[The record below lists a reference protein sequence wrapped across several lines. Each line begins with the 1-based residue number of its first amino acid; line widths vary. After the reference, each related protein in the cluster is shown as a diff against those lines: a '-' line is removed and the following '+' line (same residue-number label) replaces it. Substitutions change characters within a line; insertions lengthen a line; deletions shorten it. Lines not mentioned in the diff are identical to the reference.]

1 MVNAKNRNAAGSLS
15 PKERRQ
21 LLFWGSILLIAM
33 LGLIYL
39 ITPSGNPQEKS
50 SPAKRQT
57 GHAAKTASASLSL

>member
-1 MVNAKNRNAAGSLS
+1 MVNPKNRSAAASLS

-39 ITPSGNPQEKS
+39 ITPSGSPPQKS

-57 GHAAKTASASLSL
+57 GHAAETASAALSL

>member
-1 MVNAKNRNAAGSLS
+1 MANGKNRSAGTSLS

-39 ITPSGNPQEKS
+39 ITPSSNPPQKS
-50 SPAKRQT
+50 TPAKRQT
-57 GHAAKTASASLSL
+57 GHANRSAPASLTL

>member
-1 MVNAKNRNAAGSLS
+1 MVTAKNRNGAGSLS
-15 PKERRQ
+15 SKERRQ

-39 ITPSGNPQEKS
+39 ITPSGNPPEKS

-57 GHAAKTASASLSL
+57 GHAGKTASASLSL

>member
-1 MVNAKNRNAAGSLS
+1 MVTAKNRNGASSLS

-39 ITPSGNPQEKS
+39 ITPSGSPPQKS
-50 SPAKRQT
+50 SPTKRQT
-57 GHAAKTASASLSL
+57 GHAGKAASASLSL